1 MADVELRTYI
11 VLDQLQSQLAAHI
24 GTTSRGFL
32 PVPGQ
37 ASLWIETAPGMV
49 INQMLDI
56 ALKATDVQPAV
67 LVVERAY
74 GLLEVHSD
82 DQGAVRQ
89 SGQAV
94 LDALGHTE
102 ADRLKPRVVSQ
113 QVIRRVSPYH
123 AQLINRIRYGSML
136 LAEQTLFVMETVPAG
151 YIVYAANEAEKA
163 SHVTLLEVRPFGAY
177 GRLYL
182 GGEERDVMVAS
193 EAAVRAVE
201 SLTGTEGA
209 KTM

>member
-11 VLDQLQSQLAAHI
+11 VLDQLQTQLAGHI

-56 ALKATDVQPAV
+56 ALKATNVQPAV

-74 GLLEVHSD
+74 GLLEVHSH

-94 LDALGHTE
+94 LDALGHKE
-102 ADRLKPRVVSQ
+102 EDRLKPQVVSQ

-123 AQLINRIRYGSML
+123 AQLINKLRYGSML
-136 LAEQTLFVMETVPAG
+136 LSEQTLFVMETVPAG

-163 SHVTLLEVRPFGAY
+163 SHVTLLEVRAFGAF

-201 SLTGTEGA
+201 SLSGAEGA
-209 KTM
+209 KSM

>member
-67 LVVERAY
+67 LVIERAY
-74 GLLEVHSD
+74 GQSLAGNACSD
-82 DQGAVRQ
+82 RVVGLRNGLWRQ
-89 SGQAV
+89 S
-94 LDALGHTE
+94 
-102 ADRLKPRVVSQ
+102 
-113 QVIRRVSPYH
+113 
-123 AQLINRIRYGSML
+123 
-136 LAEQTLFVMETVPAG
+136 
-151 YIVYAANEAEKA
+151 
-163 SHVTLLEVRPFGAY
+163 
-177 GRLYL
+177 
-182 GGEERDVMVAS
+182 
-193 EAAVRAVE
+193 AAVGPLAWIVHFVE
-201 SLTGTEGA
+201 
-209 KTM
+209 